1 MKTGLLSILLLLAT
15 HGVFAQTNG
24 QGNGF
29 EVLSIAPTPFSL
41 SKAEATTSVADG
53 AASIFSNPALLVYSK
68 SSTIDLGYS
77 FWIASVNNIF
87 GGVNFKKDRRAMAF
101 SFYTSGA
108 NDYQQ
113 YNQPGDPNGT
123 FSVQYISIAAAYA
136 YDFNYFAVGGAFQYL
151 NEEILTY
158 RANGYAFNLGVATKF
173 QHDKIRAG
181 ASITNL
187 GEMGKLNIRST
198 PLPTNFKI
206 GTSADVIEF
215 TAPKNNQL
223 PIVLTVY
230 VDFVHPLQET
240 NGKDY
245 ADYKSSEN
253 YFNLGS
259 SITVAD
265 VLQLS
270 GGYKTQNNVR
280 PISFG
285 AAFNTDEVTFNYAL
299 IPFNTGYGTVHSI
312 GIQYKF

>member
-1 MKTGLLSILLLLAT
+1 MKTALLSILLLVAAQ
-15 HGVFAQTNG
+15 HVFAQSNG

-29 EVLSIAPTPFSL
+29 EVLSIAPTPFAL
-41 SKAEATTSVADG
+41 SKAEAATATPDG
-53 AASIFSNPALLVYSK
+53 AASIYSNPALLAYNN
-68 SSTIDLGYS
+68 SSSIDLGYS
-77 FWIASVNNIF
+77 FWIANVNNIF
-87 GGVNFKKDRRAMAF
+87 GGVNFKKGKRAVAF

-108 NDYQQ
+108 DDYQQ

-136 YDFNYFAVGGAFQYL
+136 YDFNYFSAGGAVQYL
-151 NEEILTY
+151 NEEIFTY
-158 RANGYAFNLGVATKF
+158 RANGYAFNFGLATKF
-173 QHDKIRAG
+173 QQDKIRLG

-198 PLPTNFKI
+198 PLPTNLKI
-206 GTSADVIEF
+206 GTSADLIEF
-215 TAPKNNQL
+215 TAPKNNHL
-223 PIVLTVY
+223 PILLTVY
-230 VDFVHPLQET
+230 ADFVHPLQET

-253 YFNLGS
+253 YFNLGAS
-259 SITVAD
+259 LTVAD
-265 VLQLS
+265 VIQLS

-285 AAFNTDEVTFNYAL
+285 AAFNTEEITFNYAL